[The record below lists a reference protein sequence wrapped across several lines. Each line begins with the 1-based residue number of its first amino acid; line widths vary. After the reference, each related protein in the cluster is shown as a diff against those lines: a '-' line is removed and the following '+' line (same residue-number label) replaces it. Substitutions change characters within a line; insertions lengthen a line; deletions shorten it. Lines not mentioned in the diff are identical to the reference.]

1 MTRHTTDPGA
11 IHAAM
16 WLYTGC
22 HYQAVLTDA
31 GDDSA
36 AQALRTAME
45 AMLPHFRSRY
55 GDCAMAAAVAT
66 VEATAGATAAY
77 DPTGVEFD
85 IAPTAPSYLHRL
97 ATGGL
102 NRHERRSAKAKGRAG
117 H

>member
-22 HYQAVLTDA
+22 HYQAVLSDA
-31 GDDSA
+31 GEDSA

-55 GDCAMAAAVAT
+55 GDHAMAAAVAT
-66 VEATAGATAAY
+66 VEATAAV
-77 DPTGVEFD
+77 DPTGAEFD
-85 IAPTAPSYLHRL
+85 ITPTAPSYLHRL

-102 NRHERRSAKAKGRAG
+102 NRHGRRSAKAKGRAG